1 MGPKLLEN
9 EPKLLEYLSMWDKE
23 FFKLAMGLPR
33 WMTGQA
39 YPAMEKMIK
48 AFMKWGLD
56 DEEMLVFLRQSGKML
71 NARGADE
78 WDQAAANFSMW
89 TG

>member
-9 EPKLLEYLSMWDKE
+9 EPKLLEYLSMWDTE

-39 YPAMEKMIK
+39 YPAMEYIIK

-56 DEEMLVFLRQSGKML
+56 EEEMLIYLRERGKML
-71 NARGADE
+71 SARGADE
-78 WDQAAANFSMW
+78 WDQAAANFSFW
-89 TG
+89 AG